1 MAWRQIAHGMG
12 NAMPATRCLNAGS
25 LLWRVF
31 LPFVLA
37 YFLSY
42 LLRNV
47 NAVVAPQLAH
57 DFRLDAGQLGS
68 LTAVYFLGFAAVQ
81 IPLGACL
88 DRFGPVRVQV
98 PLCLLAALG
107 ATIFSYAQSPW
118 QLVAGRLIVGIG
130 VAAGLI
136 AGLKTIALWFPKDR
150 VPMMNGTFVAFGTL
164 GAVAATAPT
173 EWLLTVVDWRG
184 LFQIFACALV
194 LIALSVSLL
203 VPASPG
209 KAMPEDNHGAQL
221 TYGALFKDQRF
232 WRLAPLS
239 GLSIGSAWALQ
250 GLWAAAWMS
259 DVGGFDRAT
268 LVTQLFIMSL
278 VLSAS
283 ALGLGATI
291 SHLKHWGV
299 GPSKILPGMVMILMV
314 AELMLTTRHPY
325 PSIIAWC
332 LVAMM
337 SAGTV
342 ATYSITADVF
352 EKPMLG
358 RVNGAIN
365 LFHIGG
371 AFVIQCAVGLILSRW
386 EPTVPGHYP
395 VMAYTV
401 MLVVLIL
408 VQAAALAWYLRPWK
422 SGTSV
427 LRTLIEV
434 LPMRPVR

>member
-1 MAWRQIAHGMG
+1 
-12 NAMPATRCLNAGS
+12 MPTTSYLKAGS

-37 YFLSY
+37 YFFSY

-57 DFRLDAGQLGS
+57 EFQLDAGQLGS
-68 LTAVYFLGFAAVQ
+68 LTAVYFLGFAALQ

-98 PLCLLAALG
+98 PLFLLAAVG
-107 ATIFSYAQSPW
+107 ATTFSYAHSPW
-118 QLVAGRLIVGIG
+118 QLVAGRLLVGVG
-130 VAAGLI
+130 VAAGLV
-136 AGLKTIALWFPKDR
+136 AGLKTIVLWFPKDR
-150 VPMMNGTFVAFGTL
+150 VPVMNGAFVAFGTL

-194 LIALSVSLL
+194 LIAVSLLLL
-203 VPASPG
+203 VPASPR
-209 KAMPEDNHGAQL
+209 KAMSEENPGVCL

-232 WRLAPLS
+232 WSLAPLS
-239 GLSIGSAWALQ
+239 GLSVGSAWALQ

-259 DVGGFDRAT
+259 DVAGFDRAT

-278 VLSAS
+278 VLSTS
-283 ALGLGATI
+283 ALGLGAAI
-291 SHLKHWGV
+291 SRLKHWGV
-299 GPSKILPGMVMILMV
+299 GPSKILPGMVMVLMA
-314 AELMLTTRHPY
+314 AELMLAARHPI
-325 PSIIAWC
+325 PSIIPWC
-332 LVAMM
+332 LVAIM

-371 AFVIQCAVGLILSRW
+371 AFVLQTGIGLIITRW
-386 EPTVPGHYP
+386 PPVEAGHYP
-395 VMAYTV
+395 ESAYN
-401 MLVVLIL
+401 
-408 VQAAALAWYLRPWK
+408 AALLLLALAQAIALSWYWTTLPTLERVAVDDRPKWN
-422 SGTSV
+422 SAH
-427 LRTLIEV
+427 R
-434 LPMRPVR
+434 RP

>member
-1 MAWRQIAHGMG
+1 
-12 NAMPATRCLNAGS
+12 MPTTSYLKAGS

-37 YFLSY
+37 YFFSY

-57 DFRLDAGQLGS
+57 EFQLDAGQLGS
-68 LTAVYFLGFAAVQ
+68 LTAVYFLGFAALQ

-98 PLCLLAALG
+98 PLFLLAAVG
-107 ATIFSYAQSPW
+107 ATTFSYAHSPW
-118 QLVAGRLIVGIG
+118 QLVAGRLLVGVG
-130 VAAGLI
+130 VAAGLV
-136 AGLKTIALWFPKDR
+136 AGLKTIVLWFPKDR
-150 VPMMNGTFVAFGTL
+150 VPVMNGAFVAFGTL
-164 GAVAATAPT
+164 GAVAATEPT

-194 LIALSVSLL
+194 LIAVSLLLL
-203 VPASPG
+203 VPASPR
-209 KAMPEDNHGAQL
+209 KAMSEENPGVCL

-232 WRLAPLS
+232 WSLAPLS
-239 GLSIGSAWALQ
+239 GLSVGSAWALQ

-259 DVGGFDRAT
+259 DVAGFDRAT

-278 VLSAS
+278 VLSTS
-283 ALGLGATI
+283 ALGLGAAI
-291 SHLKHWGV
+291 SRLKHWGV
-299 GPSKILPGMVMILMV
+299 GPSKILPGMVMVLMA
-314 AELMLTTRHPY
+314 AELMLAAHHPI
-325 PSIIAWC
+325 PSIIPWC
-332 LVAMM
+332 LVAVM

-371 AFVIQCAVGLILSRW
+371 AFVLQTGIGLIITRW
-386 EPTVPGHYP
+386 PPVEAGHYP
-395 VMAYTV
+395 ESAYN
-401 MLVVLIL
+401 
-408 VQAAALAWYLRPWK
+408 AALLLLALAQAIALSWYWTTLPTLERVAVDERPKWN
-422 SGTSV
+422 SAH
-427 LRTLIEV
+427 R
-434 LPMRPVR
+434 RP

>member
-1 MAWRQIAHGMG
+1 
-12 NAMPATRCLNAGS
+12 MPTTSHLKAGS

-31 LPFVLA
+31 LPFVVA

-47 NAVVAPQLAH
+47 NAVMAPQLTH
-57 DFRLDAGQLGS
+57 DFQLDAGQLGS
-68 LTAVYFLGFAAVQ
+68 LTAVYFLGFAAMQ

-107 ATIFSYAQSPW
+107 ATTFSYAHSPW
-118 QLVAGRLIVGIG
+118 QLLAGRLLVGVG
-130 VAAGLI
+130 VAGGLV

-150 VPMMNGTFVAFGTL
+150 VPVMNGTFVAFGTL

-194 LIALSVSLL
+194 LIALSLSLL
-203 VPASPG
+203 VPASPR
-209 KAMPEDNHGAQL
+209 KAMSEENHGVCL

-239 GLSIGSAWALQ
+239 GLSVGSAWALQ

-259 DVGGFDRAT
+259 DVAGFDRTT

-278 VLSAS
+278 VLSMS
-283 ALGLGATI
+283 ALVLGAAI
-291 SHLKHWGV
+291 GHLKHWGV
-299 GPSKILPGMVMILMV
+299 GPSKILPGMVMVLMA
-314 AELMLTTRHPY
+314 AELMLVARHPF
-325 PSIIAWC
+325 PSIIPWC
-332 LVAMM
+332 LVAIM

-371 AFVIQCAVGLILSRW
+371 AFLLQTGIGFVITRW
-386 EPTVPGHYP
+386 PPVDAGHYP
-395 VMAYTV
+395 ASAYN
-401 MLVVLIL
+401 
-408 VQAAALAWYLRPWK
+408 AALLLLALAQAIALSWYW
-422 SGTSV
+422 T
-427 LRTLIEV
+427 TLPTLERV
-434 LPMRPVR
+434 AVGEKPTVEFGP